1 MKLNLDCVRDVLFL
15 LEDNL
20 TITSNLEICFFGLEE
35 IVPILH
41 QYNPGE
47 IANVLLVLH
56 EAGFIVADSIFSE
69 DCIEDILVSR
79 ITFNGYQFIESIRP
93 ESVWDK
99 VKTISSKV
107 GTFSINAI
115 SQIAIS
121 TITSLINA
129 QLGL

>member
-1 MKLNLDCVRDVLFL
+1 MELNLDCVRDVLFL

-56 EAGFIVADSIFSE
+56 
-69 DCIEDILVSR
+69 LV
-79 ITFNGYQFIESIRP
+79 
-93 ESVWDK
+93 K
-99 VKTISSKV
+99 M
-107 GTFSINAI
+107 
-115 SQIAIS
+115 
-121 TITSLINA
+121 
-129 QLGL
+129 GLRMLLHF